1 MSDLIC
7 VQLFV
12 AALSNLSHV
21 VATKQL
27 VRRKNHCHFKIIYDA
42 IEVLYPHTPHECMHL
57 YIKFSNE

>member
-7 VQLFV
+7 VRLFV

-21 VATKQL
+21 VATRQL
-27 VRRKNHCHFKIIYDA
+27 VGKKTRHFKIIYDA
-42 IEVLYPHTPHECMHL
+42 IEVPYPHTPHEGMHL